1 MRNTKH
7 YYSLFIIHY
16 LLKTRPF
23 LESFLKWTAAALLHE
38 CLPREARDTH
48 ATIASSKNHNSDVVS
63 FMILFLFCFV
73 FVFVVFAG
81 CASSRR

>member
-23 LESFLKWTAAALLHE
+23 LESFL
-38 CLPREARDTH
+38 
-48 ATIASSKNHNSDVVS
+48 
-63 FMILFLFCFV
+63 
-73 FVFVVFAG
+73 
-81 CASSRR
+81 